1 MSRKSKILLG
11 LLLFNGLSATGGGLA
26 LMTDWIPEQA
36 SWVRDTD
43 FPSNYFP
50 GVILMAV
57 VGGSSLIAAAAL
69 VKRSDGWQLA
79 SIVAGTIMVFWIIGE
94 IASIRGFHFLQ
105 VIYLVTGALVV
116 TWTPARQTEGGFIE
130 RPRNPA
136 PPRPTTLREG
146 RESDADDTRLT
157 MSDGPT
163 EGVSRR
169 TRRLCAALPRWWW
182 SLPFPR
188 SSWTGS
194 STARQ

>member
-11 LLLFNGLSATGGGLA
+11 LLLFNGLSATVGGLA

-43 FPSNYFP
+43 FRSNYFP

-94 IASIRGFHFLQ
+94 VASIRGFHFLQ
-105 VIYLVTGALVV
+105 VIYLVTGVLVV
-116 TWTPARQTEGGFIE
+116 TWTPARQTEAASSKIE
-130 RPRNPA
+130 EP
-136 PPRPTTLREG
+136 
-146 RESDADDTRLT
+146 
-157 MSDGPT
+157 
-163 EGVSRR
+163 
-169 TRRLCAALPRWWW
+169 
-182 SLPFPR
+182 
-188 SSWTGS
+188 SSS
-194 STARQ
+194 STNAAGMA

>member
-11 LLLFNGLSATGGGLA
+11 LLLFNGLSATVGGLA

-94 IASIRGFHFLQ
+94 VASIRGFHFLQ
-105 VIYLVTGALVV
+105 VIYLVTGVLVV
-116 TWTPARQTEGGFIE
+116 TWTPARQTEAASSKIE
-130 RPRNPA
+130 KP
-136 PPRPTTLREG
+136 
-146 RESDADDTRLT
+146 
-157 MSDGPT
+157 
-163 EGVSRR
+163 
-169 TRRLCAALPRWWW
+169 
-182 SLPFPR
+182 
-188 SSWTGS
+188 SSFD
-194 STARQ
+194 

>member
-1 MSRKSKILLG
+1 MNRKSQVLLG

-57 VGGSSLIAAAAL
+57 VGGSSLIAATAL
-69 VKRSDGWQLA
+69 LKRSDGWQLA

-94 IASIRGFHFLQ
+94 VASIGGFHFLQ

-116 TWTPARQTEGGFIE
+116 TWTPARDRSATSSHDRGD
-130 RPRNPA
+130 PA
-136 PPRPTTLREG
+136 PPHPT
-146 RESDADDTRLT
+146 
-157 MSDGPT
+157 
-163 EGVSRR
+163 
-169 TRRLCAALPRWWW
+169 AARW
-182 SLPFPR
+182 
-188 SSWTGS
+188 T
-194 STARQ
+194 

>member
-1 MSRKSKILLG
+1 MSRKTKILLG

-79 SIVAGTIMVFWIIGE
+79 SIVAGAIMVFWIIGE
-94 IASIRGFHFLQ
+94 VASIRGFHFLQ

-116 TWTPARQTEGGFIE
+116 TWTPARQTDA
-130 RPRNPA
+130 A
-136 PPRPTTLREG
+136 PSTTE
-146 RESDADDTRLT
+146 EPS
-157 MSDGPT
+157 P
-163 EGVSRR
+163 
-169 TRRLCAALPRWWW
+169 
-182 SLPFPR
+182 
-188 SSWTGS
+188 S
-194 STARQ
+194 STDTAGKA

>member
-1 MSRKSKILLG
+1 MNRRGKILLG
-11 LLLFNGLSATGGGLA
+11 LLLFNGFTAVGGGLA

-36 SWVRDTD
+36 SWVRETD
-43 FPSNYFP
+43 FSSNYFP

-116 TWTPARQTEGGFIE
+116 TWTPARDRSATPSKDRG
-130 RPRNPA
+130 NPA
-136 PPRPTTLREG
+136 PPRPT
-146 RESDADDTRLT
+146 AA
-157 MSDGPT
+157 
-163 EGVSRR
+163 RR
-169 TRRLCAALPRWWW
+169 T
-182 SLPFPR
+182 
-188 SSWTGS
+188 
-194 STARQ
+194 